1 MPPGW
6 LQSNRLCPAFLYGV
20 TLQRPD
26 VVTMIPFGKR
36 PKTLP
41 AVLSRAEVQKIFDA
55 LPDTWLRTLIRVTYA
70 CGLRVSEVVHLRVA
84 DINSARMVVHVRQGK
99 GQKDRLVALSA
110 VLLAELRTY
119 WQRIGRRAAC
129 FPAATAANAFMGGA
143 ACNFAEHVRPLG
155 LGKHVTLH
163 TLRHSYATHLLEAGV
178 DVVTVQRLLGHRDL
192 STTARYL
199 HVQAEHWER
208 LAGPLGSLLAVPAA
222 PAPPWPAAG
231 ASGGSP
237 WT

>member
-1 MPPGW
+1 MSRRSRALPSTSSGHPNKSAPRSSPYQLHLIDQEHASW
-6 LQSNRLCPAFLYGV
+6 SRFNQTVCALRFLYGV

-55 LPDTWLRTLIRVTYA
+55 LPDTWLRLIRVTYA
-70 CGLRVSEVVHLRVA
+70 CGLHVSEVVHLRVA

-119 WQRIGRRAAC
+119 WQRYRPAGCLFPGRYGREHLHA
-129 FPAATAANAFMGGA
+129 GA
-143 ACNFAEHVRPLG
+143 LPRNFAKHVRPLG

-163 TLRHSYATHLLEAGV
+163 TLRHITRPICSKRV
-178 DVVTVQRLLGHRDL
+178 
-192 STTARYL
+192 SM
-199 HVQAEHWER
+199 W
-208 LAGPLGSLLAVPAA
+208 
-222 PAPPWPAAG
+222 
-231 ASGGSP
+231 
-237 WT
+237 